1 MPEPGRLTPNEV
13 AKEKSLYLRGTIAE
27 ELKKDTTHFGK
38 EDNML
43 LKSHGTYEQ
52 DDRDV
57 RQQRLAAKQEPLY
70 GMMARLRTTGGRLFP
85 EQYIQFD
92 DIADAY
98 GDHTL
103 RATTRQ
109 TFQFYMIKKANMKA
123 FMQAVHK
130 ANSTTIGAC
139 GDNVRNVLFCPAPFH
154 NRKKY
159 DLFSYAKKISD
170 HFIARSGAYEEVWLD
185 APRPEGTETKA
196 PEEVEPI
203 YGKVFLPRKFK
214 IAIAYPDDNCIDVYS
229 NDLGIVPEIKNDQ
242 IAGFTILAGG
252 GFGTT
257 HGVKTTYPRL
267 ATPLC
272 FVKPEDLVKI
282 AEAVVLTQRDFGNRE
297 DRKTA
302 RLKYTIDR
310 MGLAKFREEVEKRFG
325 KKTEDPHPV
334 KWEGIYNHLGW
345 HEEGDGKWFLGLAIE
360 NGRIKDAGN
369 SRMKSGLRAFVE
381 KYKPMLYVTAQ
392 QDILFS
398 GFSENQ
404 KKEAEDFL
412 ASYGI
417 RLPHQFS
424 NVRKDSMACVALP
437 TCGLAIAESER
448 ALPSVL
454 DEIEKDLEALG
465 LAGQRLM
472 ARMTGCP
479 NGCARPYNSEIGF
492 IGRSV
497 GTYNIYV
504 GGSLIG
510 DRLNVLYAEK
520 IPMKDLAK
528 TVLPLF
534 KLYKKE
540 RQGNEGFGDYCHRAG
555 VEYLKT
561 AVAALTAPAAS

>member
-1 MPEPGRLTPNEV
+1 MPEPGRPTPNEV

-27 ELKKDTTHFGK
+27 ELAKDTTHFGK
-38 EDNML
+38 EDNIL

-52 DDRDV
+52 DDRDL
-57 RQQRLAAKQEPLY
+57 RQKLLAEKKEPAY
-70 GMMARLRTTGGRLFP
+70 GMMARLRTTGGKLFP

-92 DIADAY
+92 EIADQF
-98 GDHTL
+98 GNHTL

-109 TFQFYMIKKANMKA
+109 TFQFYSIKKVNLKK

-130 ANSTTIGAC
+130 AQSSTQGAC
-139 GDNVRNVLFCPAPFH
+139 GDNVRNVLYCPAPFH
-154 NRKKY
+154 DRAKY
-159 DLFSYAKKISD
+159 GIFEYAVKVSN
-170 HFIARSGAYEEVWLD
+170 HFLAKGGAYEEIWLD
-185 APRPEGTETKA
+185 GERIKGVETKS

-203 YGKVFLPRKFK
+203 YGKTFLPRKFK
-214 IAIAYPDDNCIDVYS
+214 IAFAFPDDNCVDVYS
-229 NDLGIVPEIKNDQ
+229 NDLGIVPEIKDEKLL
-242 IAGFTILAGG
+242 GFTILAGG

-267 ATPLC
+267 GSPLC

-325 KKTEDPHPV
+325 KKTEDPRPL
-334 KWEGIYNHLGW
+334 KWDGIYNHLGW
-345 HEEGDGKWFLGLAIE
+345 HEEGNGKWFLGLPIQ
-360 NGRIKDAGN
+360 NGRIKDEG
-369 SRMKSGLRAFVE
+369 SFRMKSGFRALVE
-381 KYKPMLYVTAQ
+381 KYRPMIYVTAQ

-404 KKEAEDFL
+404 KKEVEAFL
-412 ASYGI
+412 TSYGI
-417 RLPHQFS
+417 PLQEQFS
-424 NVRKDSMACVALP
+424 NIRKDSMACVALP

-448 ALPSVL
+448 VFPDVIGEL
-454 DEIEKDLEALG
+454 EKHIADLG
-465 LAGQRLM
+465 LSGQRIM

-479 NGCARPYNSEIGF
+479 NGCARPYNAEISF

-520 IPMKDLAK
+520 VPLKDLSS
-528 TVLPLF
+528 TLLPLL

-540 RQGNEGFGDYCHRAG
+540 KRGNEGFGDFCHRAG
-555 VEYLKT
+555 LEHLKT
-561 AVAALTAPAAS
+561 ASAGL